1 MRTRR
6 RASIVA
12 SGLFL
17 AAVVIGF
24 VAALAAFKAF
34 EAAAFLPAEE
44 FNRPY
49 TRADRWTEATVSAPV
64 TATILVRS
72 GGLAAFLAYVHLVWD

>member
-1 MRTRR
+1 MLRLLL
-6 RASIVA
+6 VA

-34 EAAAFLPAEE
+34 EAAAFLPAEK

-49 TRADRWTEATVSAPV
+49 NRPDRWMAATVGARV
-64 TATILVRS
+64 TATILIAS